1 MRCPRM
7 EPHSVQPVL
16 MSVSSHL
23 VHREGTSELALQRR
37 PAVRDGVAL
46 QHAGDILELVAG
58 LADSDRVA
66 KQQTRPGRAP
76 TPQRKCS
83 ASRLEVPGDR
93 CRARSPNFINR
104 LRGRERV
111 VEVPD
116 RQKQRKP
123 PRKHHHEVLPARG
136 PISFH
141 T

>member
-1 MRCPRM
+1 M

-46 QHAGDILELVAG
+46 QHSGDILKLVAG

-66 KQQTRPGRAP
+66 KQQPRPGRAP
-76 TPQRKCS
+76 TPQRECS
-83 ASRLEVPGDR
+83 ASR
-93 CRARSPNFINR
+93 S
-104 LRGRERV
+104 
-111 VEVPD
+111 EVPD